1 LFDIADL
8 VKTTDP
14 SAIVDPAFASWNVSD
29 PSITAANLFN
39 IPNLPSPSILGQHY
53 FITNPISGTGLS
65 PKWDFTS
72 NVLAGNS
79 SAFVVGAKTGDLPA
93 PTGPSDVDWLMLKNV
108 QGELAS
114 QIYRTDTRG
123 GQPPASVRG
132 LTA

>member
-8 VKTTDP
+8 VKTTADP
-14 SAIVDPAFASWNVSD
+14 STIVDPAFAAWSAAD
-29 PSITAANLFN
+29 PSVTPQNLN
-39 IPNLPSPSILGQHY
+39 IPNLPSPYILGQHY

-72 NVLAGNS
+72 NALAGNS

-93 PTGPSDVDWLMLKNV
+93 PTGPSDVDWLMLKAV
-108 QGELAS
+108 QGDLAS

-132 LTA
+132 